1 MLSAAKVF
9 SGFGMSFLNAL
20 VLAVAA
26 LCAVT
31 ASASGARADCVVT
44 GSVTVTG
51 LNYFVVV
58 SPAARITTEIA
69 LKEESPGDCRNAS
82 IADATVK
89 PVRGIPFTLPCNLEP
104 RFRYEP
110 ASFGPDGVYT
120 YNASCQVL
128 WDRSASE
135 QAQATVVV
143 NRGCCGPELEQRIV
157 SPPTPLQKINQ
168 RRPLGVVEI
177 PANMGLGFGVPVFL
191 FGGDGTG
198 DYGFTSLTGS
208 VCSVSGGDPRTGEGW
223 RVTPLSVGQCI
234 LQVTRQGDINYE
246 PAEPLTI
253 ESQVFSLEPEKQQQV
268 PPISFTRSSIP
279 TTLLDRVD
287 LRDFISG
294 GQGSGALTFSLADD
308 GGGICSLSDP
318 ARAILT
324 VNATAGRC
332 IVSVTQGEDATYAAS
347 TAAINLIVDITTRTM
362 FPPLSFSEPGST
374 LQPGRTI
381 DLSSLVRGGQAG
393 AVISYALQNG
403 DPCQI
408 SGSVVTAGTP
418 GTCRIT
424 ATATLA
430 GYEPSTAVYTIT
442 VARQAQAALTLSASG
457 RLNFPGFVTLRVT
470 GGSTGGAVSYAVTG
484 PCTVSGNRLDS
495 TGVGLC
501 TVTATMAGD
510 GGFLD
515 VTSSPLRLTVSRDVA
530 VRQATLQMQ
539 QAMGNTARAMLGF
552 SPSAQR
558 PLGGNT
564 GGGPMAFMPQGD
576 SSQGSV
582 AFAASLQQI
591 ANAAAKEDRQVVPT
605 SAARPDAS
613 PDAIA
618 RATGSFDLWADAR
631 FVWFEGGEG
640 EDGQTGFLGE
650 AGIDYLLQD
659 NMLIGVSLRLDRSSG
674 EDTSGHGW
682 LAGPYAV
689 FEVVPGLRIDG
700 KLQYGQGRA
709 SVAFGLEAVKYE
721 GDYDTTR
728 WLAEAGVRGAI
739 DLSPVT
745 IEPGLRMSWWHEQ
758 ADDYALDN
766 NGGTVAA
773 QEMTLLRL
781 ALDPRVSFAGEV
793 GDGLS
798 AGPYFLP
805 KLIAE
810 WRDQTGKAEDWDV
823 FGALEAGIAISGPAF
838 SFGTRV
844 EVSGF
849 GADEGHAFAA
859 GADLSIPLN

>member
-9 SGFGMSFLNAL
+9 SGFRISFLNAL

-31 ASASGARADCVVT
+31 VSASGARADCVVT
-44 GSVTVTG
+44 GSVSVTG
-51 LNYFVVV
+51 LNYFVVA

-69 LKEESPGDCRNAS
+69 LKEDSPGDCSNAS
-82 IADATVK
+82 ITDASVK
-89 PVRGIPFTLPCNLEP
+89 PVFAIPFTLPCNLQP
-104 RFRYEP
+104 PFLYEP
-110 ASFGPDGVYT
+110 TNFGPDGVYT

-128 WDRSASE
+128 WDRSAGE
-135 QAQATVVV
+135 RAQATVVV
-143 NRGCCGPELEQRIV
+143 NRGCCGTELEQTIV
-157 SPPTPLQKINQ
+157 SPPTPLQKIDQ
-168 RRPLGVVEI
+168 QRPLGALEI
-177 PANMGLGFGVPVFL
+177 PFTMPRGSGFPVFL

-208 VCSVSGGDPRTGEGW
+208 ICSVSGGDPRTGQGW
-223 RVTPLSVGQCI
+223 TVTPLSVGQCR

-246 PAEPLTI
+246 PAQPVNFEFD
-253 ESQVFSLEPEKQQQV
+253 VYSLEPEKQQQV
-268 PPISFTRSSIP
+268 PPISFSRSSIS
-279 TTLLDRVD
+279 TTLIDTVD
-287 LRDFISG
+287 LRGFVSG
-294 GQGSGALTFSLADD
+294 GQGSGELTFSLADD
-308 GGGICSLSDP
+308 GGGICSLSGQGG
-318 ARAILT
+318 AMLG
-324 VNATAGRC
+324 VNATGGHC
-332 IVSVTQGEDATYAAS
+332 SVSVTKGEDATYAAS
-347 TAAINLIVDITTRTM
+347 TAAANLSVEITTRTM
-362 FPPLSFSEPGST
+362 VPPLSFLEPGST
-374 LQPGRTI
+374 LQPGGTI
-381 DLSSLVRGGQAG
+381 DLSALVRGGQAG
-393 AVISYALQNG
+393 ALISYALQTG

-408 SGSVVTAGTP
+408 SGSLVTAGTP

-430 GYEPSTAVYTIT
+430 GYQPSSAVYTI
-442 VARQAQAALTLSASG
+442 AIAKQAQPALTLSASG

-470 GGSTGGAVSYAVTG
+470 GGSTGGAVNYAVTG

-515 VTSSPLRLTVSRDVA
+515 VTSSPLRLTITRNIA
-530 VRQATLQMQ
+530 VRQATLHMQ

-552 SPSAQR
+552 SPTAQR
-558 PLGGNT
+558 PLGGQT
-564 GGGPMAFMPQGD
+564 GSGPVSFLPQGD

-582 AFAASLQQI
+582 AFAGSLQQI

-605 SAARPDAS
+605 SAIRPDAL
-613 PDAIA
+613 PGTPAH
-618 RATGSFDLWADAR
+618 ATGSLDLWADGR
-631 FVWFEGGEG
+631 FVWFEGGQG
-640 EDGQTGFLGE
+640 EDSQNGFLGE

-659 NMLIGVSLRLDRSSG
+659 NMLIGVSLRFDRSSG

-689 FEVVPGLRIDG
+689 FEVVPGLRLDG
-700 KLQYGQGRA
+700 KVQYGQGKG
-709 SVAFGLEAVKYE
+709 SVALDLDAVQYE

-728 WLAEAGVRGAI
+728 WLAETGVRGAI

-773 QEMTLLRL
+773 QEMTVLRL
-781 ALDPRVSFAGEV
+781 ALDPRVSYAGEV

-798 AGPYFLP
+798 AGPYVQP
-805 KLIAE
+805 KLIAQ
-810 WRDQTGKAEDWDV
+810 WQDQTGEAEAWDV
-823 FGALEAGIAISGPAF
+823 FGALEAGLAISGPAF

-844 EVSGF
+844 EVSGL
-849 GADEGHAFAA
+849 GADDGHAFAA